1 MKKFGPAFLYIALIA
16 FLPLIYLTILNID
29 TSKITNPTFMI
40 LLFKDFLRT
49 LPICAFVFLPI
60 VLYPKLT
67 RPYLVGIQLIFMP
80 LMFLELGHIHLF
92 GTRIGL
98 NTFYTLFVS
107 NILETREFISQNI
120 PIYLIIA
127 FLVFM
132 IVPFYF
138 IFKIPVPER
147 KQGRSYVLFLLLTI
161 ALATPFVYNLPR
173 QWPRFKDAYVLNP
186 YSNVAYHY
194 YLYRTK
200 YQALKDEIEKNKTH
214 YFAPIQSVLPE
225 QEKQTYVIVIG
236 ESANRNHLSLYGY
249 PRLTNEFTTQIQD
262 ELFVFKNVVS
272 PFAQTM
278 PSLERVLTFADEET
292 PDLVHQGSIVDYFN
306 AAGFKTY
313 WLSNQ
318 YALDDTIVTAF
329 SHHADYNKYFNFG
342 GMKRFEKA
350 GLDADMLPD
359 FQKIVQ
365 KPDLKKV
372 IFVHLI
378 GSHAAYINR
387 YPSEFSHFK
396 SCFEGK
402 KLSWEGCM
410 TLNAY
415 DNSIRY
421 TDFVLRQLID
431 LLKQESGIRYL
442 LYFSDHGEDIYDSTT
457 DKILGHSQLANEP
470 MTEIPFIL
478 WLSDDLKRARPDL
491 PQRAM
496 KSLNHPYNTDDAIHT
511 IIDLSSL
518 QNINFDVRK
527 SILEPMA
534 DLL

>member
-1 MKKFGPAFLYIALIA
+1 MYIALIA

-147 KQGRSYVLFLLLTI
+147 KQGRSYVLFLWLTI

-292 PDLVHQGSIVDYFN
+292 PDLVHQGSVVDYFN

-421 TDFVLRQLID
+421 TDFVLRLNSLIC
-431 LLKQESGIRYL
+431 
-442 LYFSDHGEDIYDSTT
+442 
-457 DKILGHSQLANEP
+457 
-470 MTEIPFIL
+470 
-478 WLSDDLKRARPDL
+478 
-491 PQRAM
+491 
-496 KSLNHPYNTDDAIHT
+496 
-511 IIDLSSL
+511 
-518 QNINFDVRK
+518 
-527 SILEPMA
+527 
-534 DLL
+534 